1 MTYDQELQLYELTVI
16 CQLYP
21 AGCPRS
27 RNPARP
33 WRSAVWILTQRQIVT
48 GALGIYAGARQQQ
61 ADKIKWFAR
70 QTETKALM
78 THMRQSNN
86 QKNAEQHA
94 EDNVVSIG
102 RSERLKKQRHLRP
115 QNSFQNIKPKLSMF
129 FLPKLRRAEKHVGV
143 AENASA
149 SVIGL
154 HPLGAWANGFKLD
167 LPLDSHMTLLNSIYG
182 SMVRTD
188 HCPPISASSARLQ
201 PVKADHT

>member
-1 MTYDQELQLYELTVI
+1 MT
-16 CQLYP
+16 
-21 AGCPRS
+21 RS
-27 RNPARP
+27 CSFTSSLLFVSCTLRGVHVPE
-33 WRSAVWILTQRQIVT
+33 IL
-48 GALGIYAGARQQQ
+48 LGLGGVPFGFSLKGRQQQ
-61 ADKIKWFAR
+61 ADKIKVGKGR
-70 QTETKALM
+70 KAEIYMNEMNL
-78 THMRQSNN
+78 SNN